1 MNQYVQQ
8 KYIYLYIY
16 KVLFPLSWMRQV
28 IKWKE
33 ENLRVSFFNRDLLCL
48 VLLSI
53 LLIHLL
59 GYLLGHLLSY

>member
-28 IKWKE
+28 IKSKE
-33 ENLRVSFFNRDLLCL
+33 ENMRVSFFNRDLLCL